1 MTELDDTKV
10 ADSSDVFHLRNVS
23 ECIREGMTNAEI
35 GLEVTKKSLLR
46 TIVLLE
52 KGQQSRALVVLRETI
67 KSVFE
72 RME

>member
-1 MTELDDTKV
+1 MDDTK
-10 ADSSDVFHLRNVS
+10 AGSSSDIFHLRMMS
-23 ECIREGMTNAEI
+23 ECIREGMSNAEI

-46 TIVLLE
+46 AVVLLE